1 VRPLSRLQ
9 WFDPLS
15 DQALKPVVVSKL
27 AMCWPPGGERGSPQR
42 LPGTLHEVG
51 VVVVSSKSQPRQSA
65 AVGVLLSTA
74 PALVCTDHAS
84 SWCLVPPVAL
94 IA

>member
-1 VRPLSRLQ
+1 VP
-9 WFDPLS
+9 
-15 DQALKPVVVSKL
+15 A
-27 AMCWPPGGERGSPQR
+27 A
-42 LPGTLHEVG
+42 LHEGG
-51 VVVVSSKSQPRQSA
+51 VVVVSTTSQRLQSA

-84 SWCLVPPVAL
+84 SWCLVPPVTL